1 MLQVWRVLQAGGR
14 NFMRN
19 MWLST
24 AATAVMTITL
34 TIVVVSFISN
44 SALTSTI
51 KGVTNKIDISIYLKD
66 STTPAMTQQFQQALL
81 ADPNV
86 ASVAYTSKD
95 QALADYRAE
104 HANDPTLLQGLQ
116 YAGNPL
122 PASFAVKAKDPK
134 HLDSIIAV
142 TNEPQYNA
150 MMDPSAPPSYSG
162 SNKQAINRIVS
173 VSNFFKSTGVV
184 ASIIFVTISTLII
197 FNTIRMAIFTRR
209 EEIEIMKL
217 VGATKWFIRGPFI
230 FEASL
235 YGIIAAIIALSISYS
250 LVLGG
255 APKLSAYIDV
265 SSTINF
271 FRSYPVLIVAT
282 ELCLGILIGAISSM
296 LAMSR
301 YLKL

>member
-1 MLQVWRVLQAGGR
+1 MLQLWRILQAGSR

-51 KGVTNKIDISIYLKD
+51 RGVTNKIDVSIYLKD
-66 STTPAMTQQFQQALL
+66 SVTDQQRQQFENALL

-86 ASVAYTSKD
+86 ASVAYTSKQ
-95 QALADYRAE
+95 QALDSYKAQ
-104 HANDPTLLQGLQ
+104 HANDPTLIQGLQ

-122 PASFAVKAKDPK
+122 PASFAVKPKDPK
-134 HLDSIIAV
+134 NLNSIIAV
-142 TNEPQYNA
+142 TNVPQYNA
-150 MMDPSAPPSYSG
+150 MMDPTAPPSYSG
-162 SNKQAINRIVS
+162 TNKQSINRIVS
-173 VSNFFKSTGVV
+173 VSNFFKSSGLI

-209 EEIEIMKL
+209 DEIEIMKL

-230 FEASL
+230 FEAAL
-235 YGIIAAIIALSISYS
+235 YGIIAAVIALSISYA

-255 APKLSAYIDV
+255 APKLASYIDV
-265 SSTINF
+265 GSTINF
-271 FRSYPVLIVAT
+271 FRSYPALIVLT
-282 ELCLGILIGAISSM
+282 ELFLGIIIGAVSSL